1 MKRTLI
7 LMALMLISAAAVAQD
22 NWFFPPQGK
31 VNCYA
36 TTVKSMSGSQTMY
49 SKIRSAADNNAIT
62 VTSEVFTSAD
72 AAAPAQTSSV
82 KYNITDDAYV
92 IDFKDALS
100 SIMGSMQD
108 VDMTESSGEMIYP
121 KNPENG
127 KNYGTATMKFAA
139 SMMGTDINIEA
150 QVKDRAVTAAET
162 VEVPAGKFDCLKF
175 EETVEVELM
184 GQPVKTKTTSWI
196 SRGVGVV
203 KQTTDSMN
211 GMVTV
216 TMELTSVE

>member
-1 MKRTLI
+1 
-7 LMALMLISAAAVAQD
+7 
-22 NWFFPPQGK
+22 
-31 VNCYA
+31 
-36 TTVKSMSGSQTMY
+36 MSGSQTMY
-49 SKIRSAADNNAIT
+49 SKIRSAAGNNAIT

-139 SMMGTDINIEA
+139 SMMGTDINIGAE
-150 QVKDRAVTAAET
+150 VKDRAVTAAET
-162 VEVPAGKFDCLKF
+162 VPVTMTIDIMGETATDNEEVPVIQMD
-175 EETVEVELM
+175 
-184 GQPVKTKTTSWI
+184 
-196 SRGVGVV
+196 GVWYLDIL
-203 KQTTDSMN
+203 QWN
-211 GMVTV
+211 A
-216 TMELTSVE
+216 

>member
-7 LMALMLISAAAVAQD
+7 LMALMLVSAAAVAQD

-49 SKIRSAADNNAIT
+49 SKIRSAAGNNAIT

-100 SIMGSMQD
+100 SIMGAEFNLQMQQNSD
-108 VDMTESSGEMIYP
+108 
-121 KNPENG
+121 
-127 KNYGTATMKFAA
+127 
-139 SMMGTDINIEA
+139 
-150 QVKDRAVTAAET
+150 
-162 VEVPAGKFDCLKF
+162 
-175 EETVEVELM
+175 
-184 GQPVKTKTTSWI
+184 
-196 SRGVGVV
+196 
-203 KQTTDSMN
+203 
-211 GMVTV
+211 
-216 TMELTSVE
+216 